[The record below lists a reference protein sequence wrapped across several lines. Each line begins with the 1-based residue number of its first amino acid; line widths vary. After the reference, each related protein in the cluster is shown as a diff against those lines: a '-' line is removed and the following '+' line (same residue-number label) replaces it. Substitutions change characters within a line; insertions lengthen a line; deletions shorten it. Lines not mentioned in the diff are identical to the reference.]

1 MCAARETRQL
11 VGVVDDD
18 SSIRKALSRLL
29 RAGGLGVEV
38 FASAGEFLAFEW
50 PVRPACLV
58 IDIRLPD
65 MSGLSLLRQIVA
77 TEPDT
82 AVVILTGDADPQLKV
97 QALQAGAAAF
107 LTKPFDEL
115 LFLDRIRQA
124 IENHPPEVL
133 RDGPQ
138 ASG

>member
-1 MCAARETRQL
+1 MCADREARPL

-18 SSIRKALSRLL
+18 PSIRKALSRLL

-58 IDIRLPD
+58 IDIHLAD
-65 MSGLSLLRQIVA
+65 MNGLSLLMQIVA
-77 TEPDT
+77 ADPD
-82 AVVILTGDADPQLKV
+82 AVVVIVTADADPQLKV

-107 LTKPFDEL
+107 LTKPFDERR
-115 LFLDRIRQA
+115 FLDQIFQA
-124 IENHPPEVL
+124 IENHPP
-133 RDGPQ
+133 
-138 ASG
+138 A